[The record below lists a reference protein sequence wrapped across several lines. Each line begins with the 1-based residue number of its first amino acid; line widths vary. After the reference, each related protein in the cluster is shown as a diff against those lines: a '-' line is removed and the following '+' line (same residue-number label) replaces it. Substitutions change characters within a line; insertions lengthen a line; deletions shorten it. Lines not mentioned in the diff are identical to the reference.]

1 MDDISAVQTLQTCQD
16 LLDDPLDL
24 LFWQWLIRLLSD
36 IPEQV
41 STSHIRS
48 HQIVEFVILE
58 ALVHFQNVLAS
69 WQCDLLQDAKLL
81 KLLIIFD
88 ETIVN
93 ILFADSL
100 NGYFHAWVFVLARQ
114 HDTEATLP

>member
-1 MDDISAVQTLQTCQD
+1 MNNISTVKTFQPDQD
-16 LLDDPLDL
+16 LFDYPLDIAL
-24 LFWQWLIRLLSD
+24 LQWLVRLLGD

-41 STSHIRS
+41 PTSHIRS

-58 ALVHFQNVLAS
+58 TLVHFQNVLAS
-69 WQCDLLQDAKLL
+69 WQCDFLQDAKLL

-114 HDTEATLP
+114 HHTEATLP